1 MKDNAPAN
9 MNLIKN
15 LVLLFMYYF
24 FIARLTYFNVKTEIV
39 AENVSFSNL
48 YYGG

>member
-1 MKDNAPAN
+1 MMKDNAPAN

-24 FIARLTYFNVKTEIV
+24 FTLV
-39 AENVSFSNL
+39 NL
-48 YYGG
+48 L